1 MRILQMAETDVLEEQ
16 EEEETFEGQGSAQE
30 QEAVERS
37 RVHPLD
43 LDFLVFAM
51 PFAMLVDAV
60 DIILELTSVFIIPK
74 VIGIVI
80 DIFVFVVIS
89 WWMYK
94 RVRRIAEAKKQ
105 ARERTEQIKQQVM
118 SKVQGFQQR
127 ASSQLQGLKQQAL
140 KAAGRGPLRRVLTR
154 GAVVLLGELIP
165 FVGILPFWTIAVF
178 STLREK

>member
-1 MRILQMAETDVLEEQ
+1 MEK
-16 EEEETFEGQGSAQE
+16 
-30 QEAVERS
+30 S

-43 LDFLVFAM
+43 PDFLVFAM

-74 VIGIVI
+74 VIGVVI
-80 DIFVFVVIS
+80 DIFVFAVIS

-94 RVRRIAEAKKQ
+94 RVKRIAQTREQMKQ
-105 ARERTEQIKQQVM
+105 GAVQKLQKAQQKMQQQVA
-118 SKVQGFQQR
+118 KAVQ
-127 ASSQLQGLKQQAL
+127 
-140 KAAGRGPLRRVLTR
+140 RGPLRRVLTR

-165 FVGILPFWTIAVF
+165 FVGILPFWTITVF

>member
-1 MRILQMAETDVLEEQ
+1 MAKADMPEEQ
-16 EEEETFEGQGSAQE
+16 EKETASEQDSAQE
-30 QEAVERS
+30 QEAVEKS

-43 LDFLVFAM
+43 IDFLVFAM

-60 DIILELTSVFIIPK
+60 DIILEITSIFIIPK

-80 DIFVFVVIS
+80 DIFVFAVIS

-94 RVRRIAEAKKQ
+94 RVKRLAEARKQ
-105 ARERTEQIKQQVM
+105 ARERTEQIKQQIM
-118 SKVQGFQQR
+118 SRVQGFQQK
-127 ASSQLQGLKQQAL
+127 ASSQLQSLKQQAF
-140 KAAGRGPLRRVLTR
+140 KTAQRGPLRRVLTR

-165 FVGILPFWTIAVF
+165 FVGILPFWTITVF